1 MRKFTFGAVFTTIL
15 TILTGVLVSWADDA
29 GAADAGAG
37 GGLLPI
43 IGYLA
48 FFGIIMYLLVFLP
61 QRRKDK
67 KAKELMNSLQV
78 GHRVT
83 THSGI
88 VGKVVNIK
96 DDVVTVESGV
106 ERTQI
111 ELKKWAIRD
120 VDKPIEA

>member
-1 MRKFTFGAVFTTIL
+1 MKKTVGRIL
-15 TILTGVLVSWADDA
+15 AAATPFFAFA
-29 GAADAGAG
+29 GAAFAEAGAEG
-37 GGLLPI
+37 GGSGGI
-43 IGYLA
+43 ITIVGYLL
-48 FFGIIMYLLVFLP
+48 FFGVIMYLMVFLP

-111 ELKKWAIRD
+111 EVKKWAIRD
-120 VDKPIEA
+120 IEKPIEA

>member
-1 MRKFTFGAVFTTIL
+1 MKKLRAGIIL
-15 TILTGVLVSWADDA
+15 SFAPFVACAAA
-29 GAADAGAG
+29 GYAEEAAAADPLG
-37 GGLLPI
+37 GFLPI
-43 IGYLA
+43 IGYLV
-48 FFGIIMYLLVFLP
+48 FFGAIMYFLVFMP
-61 QRRKDK
+61 QKRKDK

-88 VGKVVNIK
+88 VGKIVNIK
-96 DDVVTVESGV
+96 DDVVTLESGV

>member
-1 MRKFTFGAVFTTIL
+1 MKKALLKIC
-15 TILTGVLVSWADDA
+15 
-29 GAADAGAG
+29 AAASPFFAFAATVRAAEGEVQPE
-37 GGLLPI
+37 GGLGGFLPI
-43 IGYLA
+43 VGYLV
-48 FFGIIMYLLVFLP
+48 FFGGIMYLMVYMP
-61 QRRKDK
+61 QKRKDK

-106 ERTQI
+106 ERTQL
-111 ELKKWAIRD
+111 EVKKWAIRD
-120 VDKPIEA
+120 VDKPVEA

>member
-1 MRKFTFGAVFTTIL
+1 MKKRLIGTLLSAIPF
-15 TILTGVLVSWADDA
+15 SA
-29 GAADAGAG
+29 GAITAWAESADAAAE
-37 GGLLPI
+37 GGLGGFVPI
-43 IGYLA
+43 IGYLL
-48 FFGIIMYLLVFLP
+48 FFGVVMYLLVFLP
-61 QRRKDK
+61 QKRKDK

-96 DDVVTVESGV
+96 DDVITVESGV

>member
-1 MRKFTFGAVFTTIL
+1 MKKKLF
-15 TILTGVLVSWADDA
+15 GVLFALTPFCA
-29 GAADAGAG
+29 GGIAGRAMAAGDEGGAG
-37 GGLLPI
+37 GFLPI
-43 IGYLA
+43 VGYLV
-48 FFGIIMYLLVFLP
+48 FFGAIMYLLIYMP
-61 QRRKDK
+61 QKRKDK

-88 VGKVVNIK
+88 VGKVINIK
-96 DDVVTVESGV
+96 DDVVTLESGV